1 MSLQVVYSTSV
12 LHSYLVQGHENNA
25 WQDPK
30 EGLMNLSRV
39 LSQDRIVRLEE
50 IGFQWWEVNRWQG
63 AFEKRCYELKAFK
76 EEFGHCIVPSDYAD
90 SPYMGAWC

>member
-39 LSQDRIVRLEE
+39 LSQDRIVRLEQMAGS
-50 IGFQWWEVNRWQG
+50 IRKALLRAQG
-63 AFEKRCYELKAFK
+63 
-76 EEFGHCIVPSDYAD
+76 I
-90 SPYMGAWC
+90 